1 MTYDDET
8 LMAYA
13 DGELDDALRAEISA
27 AIARDPA
34 LARRVDEHRAL
45 RAEVAGAFA
54 PVLKQPVPERLV
66 SAARGTAAAQRTRG
80 NVVTFPA
87 RTTRPPS
94 PPWRAREWL
103 AMAASLV
110 LGVLASWKFLTPGAD
125 QLVAVRDGTMVARG
139 ALAQALDTQLASEQA
154 GSEPILIGL
163 TFATPE
169 GHFCRSF
176 SARNAGTSG
185 LACHGSGEWV
195 IPVIDAAPAG
205 DTRTASAPSPTV
217 MQAIEARIQ
226 GEAVDAAGEKAAR
239 EAGWD
244 TTRP

>member
-1 MTYDDET
+1 MNYDDET

-13 DGELDDALRAEISA
+13 DGELDDALRAEIAA

-34 LARRVDEHRAL
+34 LGRRVDAHRAL

-54 PVLKQPVPERLV
+54 PVLQQPLPDRLV
-66 SAARGTAAAQRTRG
+66 DAARGSATAARTRG
-80 NVVTFPA
+80 NVVNFPA
-87 RTTRPPS
+87 RTMRAPS

-110 LGVLASWKFLTPGAD
+110 LGVLASWKFLAPGSD
-125 QLVAVRDGTMVARG
+125 GLVAVRDGSMVARG
-139 ALAQALDTQLASEQA
+139 ALARALDQQLASEQA

-169 GHFCRSF
+169 GHYCRSF
-176 SARNAGTSG
+176 SARKVGTSG

-195 IPVIDAAPAG
+195 IPIIDAAPPG
-205 DTRTASAPSPTV
+205 DIRTASAPSPTV

-239 EAGWD
+239 DAGWD
-244 TTRP
+244 AARP